1 MLQILVIRI
10 IVVLVLIS
18 YVRFL
23 FRSLSSLK
31 KKKKKVTN
39 FTWFGIVPTVRSKT
53 AQTFT
58 IIEIGLNRRVF
69 RVFIITI
76 YMTNLQKYSTPAFA
90 RSF

>member
-1 MLQILVIRI
+1 MSDSCF
-10 IVVLVLIS
+10 VV
-18 YVRFL
+18 FL
-23 FRSLSSLK
+23 HQK
-31 KKKKKVTN
+31 KKKRKITN
-39 FTWFGIVPTVRSKT
+39 FTWLGIVPIVIRTT